1 MRAAVPHAA
10 HAPSLAPPLA
20 RRCAPLRLH
29 LRRARAAAMAS
40 GAHTGGGGGGAA
52 APSVLVVGE
61 ALWDGLP
68 SGLFLG
74 GAPCNVGVHTAQ
86 LGRSVAVATRVGR
99 DQLGEE
105 ILSRLASRGVDTALI
120 QYDDAHRTGFVR
132 VVMKGS
138 EPMYDIVRPSAW
150 DFLEPCAALT
160 AAAASADAI
169 VFGSL
174 AQREDASRAAIRAL
188 TAAAKRAVFDV
199 NLRPPFIMRDVVEAS
214 AQSCWLLKLNE
225 GEAHTLA
232 EWFDLPGSGAAGALA
247 RELSARFGCHVV
259 VTCGGD
265 GAALWLRD
273 VGLFTHAG
281 CKVNAVDAVGAG
293 DAFLASLLDGL
304 LKEEARFWPACAPL
318 ARACWLRLCAH
329 ARACR
334 QR

>member
-1 MRAAVPHAA
+1 MRPAAA
-10 HAPSLAPPLA
+10 HAARGPSLAPPLA
-20 RRCAPLRLH
+20 RRCALLRRH
-29 LRRARAAAMAS
+29 LSRARAAAMAS
-40 GAHTGGGGGGAA
+40 GAHPAP
-52 APSVLVVGE
+52 PSVLVVGE

-86 LGRSVAVATRVGR
+86 LGRSVAVATRVGN

-105 ILSRLASRGVDTALI
+105 IEARLASRGVDTSLI
-120 QYDDAHRTGFVR
+120 QHDDAHRTGFVR
-132 VVMKGS
+132 VIMKGS
-138 EPMYDIVRPSAW
+138 EPTYDIVRPSAW

-160 AAAASADAI
+160 AAAAAADAI

-232 EWFDLPGSGAAGALA
+232 AWFGLPGDAERPAGALA

-265 GAALWLRD
+265 GAVLWLRD
-273 VGLFTHAG
+273 VGLFAHAG

-304 LKEEARFWPACAPL
+304 LKEEVRGRLMRCVCVLIDAARVMA
-318 ARACWLRLCAH
+318 LRLCA
-329 ARACR
+329 
-334 QR
+334 